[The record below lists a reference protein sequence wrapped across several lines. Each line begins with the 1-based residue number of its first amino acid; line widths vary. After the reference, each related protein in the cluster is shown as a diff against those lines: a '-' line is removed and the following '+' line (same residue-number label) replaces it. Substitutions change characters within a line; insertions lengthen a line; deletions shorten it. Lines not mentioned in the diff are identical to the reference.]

1 MSIPSDYFKINV
13 LGLTFLLIHL
23 PNDLFTQCIGAVSE
37 GDLLV
42 TVCLP
47 EFYHVVLELPE
58 LNRLQL
64 LPVNCSLCPSNTKT
78 FY

>member
-64 LPVNCSLCPSNTKT
+64 LPVNCSLCPSNTKK